1 VVKIAN
7 SNVKIDLEN
16 ATKIY
21 DMISKN
27 VIPFFMPYG
36 GNSEI
41 IDEYTGNAK
50 NAFFENSRT

>member
-1 VVKIAN
+1 VVKIN

-27 VIPFFMPYG
+27 VILFMPYG

>member
-1 VVKIAN
+1 
-7 SNVKIDLEN
+7 
-16 ATKIY
+16 
-21 DMISKN
+21 MISKCN
-27 VIPFFMPYG
+27 SIFMPYG